1 MATAHRSSRMGGSSL
16 LWLTLGALGV
26 VFGDIGT
33 SPLYALKECF
43 SGEHALPPNPEH
55 VKGVVSLIIWALI
68 SVVSLKYLVL
78 VLKAD
83 NRGEGGVLA
92 LMALALRSA
101 RSVSQVKRTSKVFL
115 GLIGAALLY
124 GDGIIT
130 PAISVLSAVEGLS
143 VATEV
148 FDPYIR
154 PITIAILVALFFIQS
169 VGTARVGALF
179 GPIIIVWY
187 FTMGALG
194 IPSIIQAPEI
204 LSALNPLLGI
214 SFLVSHGNAAF
225 LTLGSVFLAVTGTEA
240 LYADMG
246 HFGKRPIR
254 LGWFSVAFP
263 GLLLNYLGQGGMLLR
278 DIAATHNPFFM
289 LAPSWMVLPLVVLAT
304 LATVI
309 ASQALISGAF
319 SLTSQAVQLGYLPRL
334 QIKHTSETEVGQIY
348 IPVVNW
354 LLCLGTLLLVTI
366 FSSSSELA
374 AAYGIAVAT
383 TMVITTCLIYCVARD
398 LWRWELPI
406 LYPTMGAILV
416 LDLMFFGANIMKIAH
431 GGWIPVLIALVIFTV
446 MTTWWRGRRIL
457 WERLT
462 EQVEPFSQFFEQL
475 NIEEYVRVP
484 GTAVF
489 MIRDLNI
496 TPPALL
502 YNLRLNR
509 VLHERVVLLT
519 VVAEDVPHLGP
530 DATRIETRDL
540 GGGFH
545 RWIIHHGF
553 MENVDVPFALRR
565 WSTGNLQIDPKDV
578 AFFLD
583 RVIPIPTT
591 LPGMALWRERLFAFM
606 SQNALRATKFYRV
619 PARQV
624 IEIGFQ
630 VEI

>member
-1 MATAHRSSRMGGSSL
+1 MATAHRAPHMGSSSL
-16 LWLTLGALGV
+16 VWLTLGALGV

-55 VKGVVSLIIWALI
+55 VMGVVSLIIWALI

-101 RSVSQVKRTSKVFL
+101 RSVSHVKRTSKVFL

-143 VATEV
+143 VATDF

-154 PITIAILVALFFIQS
+154 PITIVILVALFLIQS

-187 FTMGALG
+187 ITMGALG
-194 IPSIIQAPEI
+194 IPSIVRAPEI
-204 LSALNPLLGI
+204 LAALNPFLGI
-214 SFLVSHGNAAF
+214 SFLLTHGNAAF

-254 LGWFSVAFP
+254 LGWFWVAFP
-263 GLLLNYLGQGGMLLR
+263 GLVLNYLGQGGMLLR

-289 LAPSWMVLPLVVLAT
+289 LAPSSMVLPLVVLAT

-348 IPVVNW
+348 IPLVNW

-406 LYPTMGAILV
+406 LYPTIGAIIV
-416 LDLMFFGANIMKIAH
+416 LDLLFFSANVMKIAH

-462 EQVEPFSQFFEQL
+462 EQVQPFSQFFEQL
-475 NIEEYVRVP
+475 NMEEYTRVP

-519 VVAEDVPHLGP
+519 VVAEEVPHLGP

-565 WSTGNLQIDPKDV
+565 WSTGDLQIDPKDV